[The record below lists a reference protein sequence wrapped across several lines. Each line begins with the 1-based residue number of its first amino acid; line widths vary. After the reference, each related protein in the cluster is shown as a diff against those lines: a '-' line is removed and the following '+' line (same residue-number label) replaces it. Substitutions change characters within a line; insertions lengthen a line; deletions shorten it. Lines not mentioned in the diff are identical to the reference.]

1 MQVILLERIPK
12 LGQMG
17 DIVDVKP
24 GYARNYLIPQ
34 GKALRATKEAVEQFE
49 QRRKQL
55 EAANLE
61 RKQEAEQM
69 AATIAGRSV
78 VILRQASESNHL
90 YGSVSARDIA
100 EAFTAAGI
108 TLERRQIRLE
118 EPIKTIGIHR
128 VVVALHPEVE
138 VELLVNVARSEEE
151 AAIQAGEK
159 SPEEEGPEDRFGEEP
174 LGAEEAGEAG
184 PAAAEAEAAGEPA

>member
-17 DIVDVKP
+17 DIVEVKP
-24 GYARNYLIPQ
+24 GYARNFLIPQ
-34 GKALRATKEAVEQFE
+34 GKALRATKEAREQFE

-61 RKQEAEQM
+61 RRQEAEKV
-69 AATIAGRSV
+69 AGDIAGRSV

-100 EAFTAAGI
+100 DAFTAAGVTI
-108 TLERRQIRLE
+108 ERRQVRLG

-128 VVVALHPEVE
+128 VTVALHPEVE
-138 VELLVNVARSEEE
+138 VELVVNVARSEEE
-151 AAIQAGEK
+151 AAIQAGEANPE
-159 SPEEEGPEDRFGEEP
+159 PEEETGIE
-174 LGAEEAGEAG
+174 ATEEAGTPSGSEADRP
-184 PAAAEAEAAGEPA
+184 PA

>member
-17 DIVDVKP
+17 DVVEVKP

-34 GKALRATKEAVEQFE
+34 GKALRATKEALEEFE
-49 QRRKQL
+49 RRRKQL

-61 RKQEAEQM
+61 RRQEAEKV
-69 AATIAGRSV
+69 AAEIAGRSV
-78 VILRQASESNHL
+78 VVLRQASESNHL
-90 YGSVSARDIA
+90 YGSVNARDIA
-100 EAFTAAGI
+100 EAFTAAGV
-108 TLERRQIRLE
+108 TLDRKQVRLE

-128 VVVALHPEVE
+128 VTVALHPEVE
-138 VELLVNVARSEEE
+138 VELVVNVARSEEE

-159 SPEEEGPEDRFGEEP
+159 SPESEEGDEEQAAETGGET
-174 LGAEEAGEAG
+174 
-184 PAAAEAEAAGEPA
+184 AAAEELA

>member
-17 DIVDVKP
+17 DVVDVKP
-24 GYARNYLIPQ
+24 GYARNFLIPQ
-34 GKALRATKEAVEQFE
+34 GKALRATKEALEEFE
-49 QRRKQL
+49 RRRKQL

-61 RKQEAEQM
+61 RRQEAEKV
-69 AATIAGRSV
+69 AAEIAGRSV
-78 VILRQASESNHL
+78 VVLRQASESNHL

-100 EAFTAAGI
+100 EAFTAAGV
-108 TLERRQIRLE
+108 TLERRQIRLA

-128 VVVALHPEVE
+128 VTVALHPEVE

-159 SPEEEGPEDRFGEEP
+159 GPEEEEGGEET
-174 LGAEEAGEAG
+174 
-184 PAAAEAEAAGEPA
+184 PAAAAGEPPAETETAGEPA

>member
-17 DIVDVKP
+17 DVVEVKP

-34 GKALRATKEAVEQFE
+34 GKALRATKEALEEFE
-49 QRRKQL
+49 RRRKQL

-61 RKQEAEQM
+61 RRQEAEKV
-69 AATIAGRSV
+69 AAEIAGRSV
-78 VILRQASESNHL
+78 VVLRQASESNHL

-100 EAFTAAGI
+100 EAFTAAGV
-108 TLERRQIRLE
+108 TLDRKQVRLE

-128 VVVALHPEVE
+128 VTVALHPEVE
-138 VELLVNVARSEEE
+138 VELVVNVARSEEE

-159 SPEEEGPEDRFGEEP
+159 SPESEEGDEEQAAETGGET
-174 LGAEEAGEAG
+174 
-184 PAAAEAEAAGEPA
+184 AAAEELA